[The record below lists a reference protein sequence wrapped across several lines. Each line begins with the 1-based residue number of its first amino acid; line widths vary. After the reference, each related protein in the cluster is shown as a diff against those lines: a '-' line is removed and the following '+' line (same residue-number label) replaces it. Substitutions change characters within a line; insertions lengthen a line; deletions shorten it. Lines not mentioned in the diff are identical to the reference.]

1 MYDIEAVKQ
10 ADVNNIVKVAK
21 DIGLD
26 VKNNCARC
34 FCPQNHQHG
43 DRTPSLSFDQHSHSF
58 RCWVCQDVHGDVI
71 DLVMMVLG
79 LSFPDAL
86 KFLADRAGIQPTN
99 QPVPKKQRVIANPMV
114 SSGGISEFADVY
126 QTFDG
131 LLSDLTNQDR
141 DFLTSR
147 GIPAKIATQYGAKSL
162 REVRRVSEAL
172 LAKYPLEQL
181 QASGLFDR
189 NGRLIF
195 RRHRLI
201 WRWLKNGAPVFF
213 QGRALDSETRPKE
226 LCLAHPIP
234 YPFNIDCIESKPEEV
249 FICEG
254 VVDTL
259 TLLKYGKAVV
269 GVAGVN
275 GFKENWIP
283 LLEGCRAKVAF
294 DADAAGRSRGTELI
308 QRLRN
313 QSIDAL
319 RVFLPESYDVNQ
331 YFLVL
336 RQFGM

>member
-1 MYDIEAVKQ
+1 MAMFDIEAIKQ
-10 ADVNNIVKVAK
+10 ARINNIVKVAE
-21 DIGLD
+21 DTGLG

-43 DRTPSLSFDQHSHSF
+43 DRTPSLSFDQRSNSF
-58 RCWVCQDVHGDVI
+58 RCWVCKDVHGDVI

-99 QPVPKKQRVIANPMV
+99 RPVPKKQRVIANPMV
-114 SSGGISEFADVY
+114 SSGDISEFADVY
-126 QTFDG
+126 QVFDS
-131 LLSDLTNQDR
+131 LSSDLTNQAR
-141 DFLTSR
+141 EWLSNR
-147 GIPAKIATQYGAKSL
+147 GIPPEVATQYGARSL

-172 LAKYPLEQL
+172 LAKYPLEHL

-189 NGRLIF
+189 SGRLIF

-234 YPFNIDCIESKPEEV
+234 TPFNIDCIESKTEEV

-259 TLLKYGKAVV
+259 TLLKHGKAAV

-283 LLEGCRAKVAF
+283 LLEGCRVKVAF
-294 DADAAGRSRGTELI
+294 DPDAAGQSRGAELV

-313 QSIDAL
+313 HGIDAL
-319 RVFLPESYDVNQ
+319 RVFLPESI
-331 YFLVL
+331 
-336 RQFGM
+336 